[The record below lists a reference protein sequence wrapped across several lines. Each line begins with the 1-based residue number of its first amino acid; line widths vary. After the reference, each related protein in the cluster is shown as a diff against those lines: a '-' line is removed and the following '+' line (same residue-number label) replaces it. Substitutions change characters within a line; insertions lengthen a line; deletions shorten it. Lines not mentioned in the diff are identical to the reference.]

1 MYFTSPVTSLVLAD
15 PLFIVVT
22 VAAPRE
28 LFLLKNNLNPVMIPF
43 LEPTGGNCQEAL
55 MIVEVIA
62 VTMKLLGG
70 CDGAAINEVKE

>member
-15 PLFIVVT
+15 PLLIVVT

-62 VTMKLLGG
+62 VTMKLPGG

>member
-15 PLFIVVT
+15 PLLIVVT

-62 VTMKLLGG
+62 VTKQLLGG
-70 CDGAAINEVKE
+70 CDGATINEVKE